1 MRISLADRA
10 GALAQAATVIGM
22 HGGNILSIDVHSM
35 GGASAVDDLVVD
47 FASEPSWDDLRAD
60 LFAIAS
66 ATLIGHLDAHS
77 TDPVVTSLELAASLL
92 TDDLQRL
99 VEACRLLCFAS
110 HAWTAGAGDETPQ
123 ARAAESPAVLVAPV
137 GNSGNY
143 VHLRRP
149 AEFEFTPTEM
159 ARVEALIGVY
169 LGL

>member
-22 HGGNILSIDVHSM
+22 HGGNILSIDVHAI
-35 GGASAVDDLVVD
+35 GGPSAVDDLVVD

-60 LFAIAS
+60 LFANAS
-66 ATLIGHLDAHS
+66 TSLIGHVEAQS

-92 TDDLQRL
+92 AGDLERL
-99 VEACRLLCFAS
+99 AEACRVLCFAS
-110 HAWTAGAGDETPQ
+110 DAWAGGAEAETAAGL
-123 ARAAESPAVLVAPV
+123 AVAV
-137 GNSGNY
+137 GDTGTY
-143 VHLRRP
+143 VHLLRP
-149 AEFEFTPTEM
+149 AEFEYTPTEV